1 VPAEYIYTLSRS
13 YSGQKIILVGSWE
26 LGVQKHCVVNRRY
39 TAIQILYDHCVTDTI
54 PDIDSLPET
63 LCERLLAP
71 FHQFGVN
78 LGLSRIQTLLSALD
92 SPHQSV
98 PIIHVAGT
106 NGKGSV
112 CAYLSTIL
120 TAAGY
125 KVGRYTS
132 PHLVDWNERICINNE
147 PISTESA
154 VTVLDRVIAAI
165 DPTLPTPTQFEIV
178 TAAMWLYFAQ
188 SRVDI
193 AVIEVGLGGRLDAT
207 NVCDNPLATVI
218 VSIDLEHW
226 QQLGDTIAKI
236 AGEKAGIL
244 KPNCPAIIGTLP
256 PDAIEVVAERIA
268 ALNCPAT
275 WVKPAIE
282 TPKSRSTSQISLSSD
297 SLPWVEFEGIE
308 YPLALLG
315 EMQLTNSA
323 IAIATI
329 QTLRQSGWK
338 ISDDA
343 IITGMANTQW
353 RGRIQWTTWRVNRK
367 LLIDGAH
374 NPAAAIALRQ
384 YVDTLNTPISWV
396 MGMLSTKSHLEIF
409 QALLRPG
416 DRLYLVPV
424 PDHSSADP
432 TELADIA
439 RSVCGGLDSIDT
451 CADLTTG
458 LTAAMTTTATH
469 QPVLCGSL
477 YLLGYFLKLGQ

>member
-1 VPAEYIYTLSRS
+1 MIF
-13 YSGQKIILVGSWE
+13 
-26 LGVQKHCVVNRRY
+26 
-39 TAIQILYDHCVTDTI
+39 YDHCVTDII

-78 LGLSRIQTLLSALD
+78 LGLSRIQTLLTALG
-92 SPHQSV
+92 SPHLAV
-98 PIIHVAGT
+98 PMIHVAGT

-125 KVGRYTS
+125 RVGRYTS
-132 PHLVDWNERICINNE
+132 PHLVDWNERICIDDQ

-154 VTVLDRVIAAI
+154 VTAIDRVIAAI
-165 DPTLPTPTQFEIV
+165 DPTTPTPTQFEIV
-178 TAAMWLYFAQ
+178 TAVMWLYFAQ
-188 SRVDI
+188 SQVDI

-207 NVCDNPLATVI
+207 NVCANPLATVI
-218 VSIDLEHW
+218 VSIDMEHW

-244 KPNCPAIIGTLP
+244 KANCPAIIGTLP
-256 PDAIEVVAERIA
+256 PDAIAVVAERIA

-275 WVKPAIE
+275 WVKPAQK
-282 TPKSRSTSQISLSSD
+282 TPKPRSIRPAQLSAD
-297 SLPWVEFEGIE
+297 PLPWVEFEGIE

-323 IAIATI
+323 LAIATI

-338 ISDDA
+338 IGDEA
-343 IITGMANTQW
+343 IVTGMASTQW
-353 RGRIQWTTWRVNRK
+353 RGRIQWTTWHGRQ

-384 YVDTLNTPISWV
+384 YVDTLDAPISWV

-424 PDHSSADP
+424 PDHSSANP
-432 TELADIA
+432 SELADVA
-439 RSVCGGLDSIDT
+439 RSVCGSLDSINT
-451 CADLTTG
+451 YADLTTG
-458 LTAAMTTTATH
+458 LTAATTIDTH

-477 YLLGYFLKLGQ
+477 YLLGYFLKLRG

>member
-1 VPAEYIYTLSRS
+1 
-13 YSGQKIILVGSWE
+13 
-26 LGVQKHCVVNRRY
+26 
-39 TAIQILYDHCVTDTI
+39 VTDLTS
-54 PDIDSLPET
+54 DID
-63 LCERLLAP
+63 LCLAP

-78 LGLSRIQTLLSALD
+78 LGLSRIQALLATLG

-112 CAYLSTIL
+112 CAYLASIL
-120 TAAGY
+120 SAAGY

-132 PHLVDWNERICINNE
+132 PHLVDWNERICINDCLHDRLRQR
-147 PISTESA
+147 PIPTDIAISTLEQ
-154 VTVLDRVIAAI
+154 VIAAI
-165 DPTLPTPTQFEIV
+165 DPTTPTPTQFEIV

-188 SRVDI
+188 SQVDI

-207 NVCDNPLATVI
+207 NVCDQPLATI
-218 VSIDLEHW
+218 ITSIDLEHW

-236 AGEKAGIL
+236 TGEKAGIL

-256 PDAIEVVAERIA
+256 PDAVTVVTDRIA
-268 ALNCPAT
+268 ALNCPTT
-275 WVKPAIE
+275 WVKSAVATQKPTAM
-282 TPKSRSTSQISLSSD
+282 TATSLLAD
-297 SLPWVEFEGIE
+297 SLPWVEFSGIK

-329 QTLRQSGWK
+329 QTLRQTGWA
-338 ISDDA
+338 ISDAA
-343 IITGMANTQW
+343 IVAGMANTQW
-353 RGRIQWTTWRVNRK
+353 LGRIQWTTWHGHK

-374 NPAAAIALRQ
+374 NPAAANALRQ
-384 YVDTLNTPISWV
+384 YIDTLDQPISWV

-424 PDHSSADP
+424 PDHSSADLD
-432 TELADIA
+432 TLASLA
-439 RSVCGGLDSIDT
+439 RSMDIDLQSIDT
-451 CADLTTG
+451 YIDLAAG
-458 LTAAMTTTATH
+458 LTAAATKTNTH
-469 QPVLCGSL
+469 QLVLCGSL
-477 YLLGYFLKLGQ
+477 YLLGYFLKLV

>member
-1 VPAEYIYTLSRS
+1 VGIDA
-13 YSGQKIILVGSWE
+13 ILLIE
-26 LGVQKHCVVNRRY
+26 
-39 TAIQILYDHCVTDTI
+39 IFYDYCVTDTI
-54 PDIDSLPET
+54 PDIDSLP
-63 LCERLLAP
+63 ERLLAP

-78 LGLSRIQTLLSALD
+78 LGLSRIQTLLTALG
-92 SPHQSV
+92 SPHLSV

-132 PHLVDWNERICINNE
+132 PHLVDWNERICIDNQ

-154 VTVLDRVIAAI
+154 VTVIDRVIAAI

-178 TAAMWLYFAQ
+178 TAAMWVYFAQ
-188 SRVDI
+188 SQVDI

-207 NVCDNPLATVI
+207 NVCANPLATVI
-218 VSIDLEHW
+218 VSISLEHW
-226 QQLGDTIAKI
+226 QQLGDTVAKI
-236 AGEKAGIL
+236 AVEKAGIL

-256 PDAIEVVAERIA
+256 PEAIEVVAKRIA

-275 WVKPAIE
+275 WVKPAQKMLE
-282 TPKSRSTSQISLSSD
+282 ARSIPQTLLSAD
-297 SLPWVEFEGIE
+297 PLPWVESGGIE

-338 ISDDA
+338 IRDEA
-343 IITGMANTQW
+343 IVMGMANTQW
-353 RGRIQWTTWRVNRK
+353 RGRIQWTTWHVGVSAKRRRCQRGASACAEASALRNRK

-432 TELADIA
+432 GALADLA
-439 RSVCGGLDSIDT
+439 RSGCSSLDSIDIYT
-451 CADLTTG
+451 NLTTG

-477 YLLGYFLKLGQ
+477 YLLGYFLKLRH

>member
-1 VPAEYIYTLSRS
+1 MTDP
-13 YSGQKIILVGSWE
+13 
-26 LGVQKHCVVNRRY
+26 
-39 TAIQILYDHCVTDTI
+39 TATI
-54 PDIDSLPET
+54 DL
-63 LCERLLAP
+63 LLAP

-78 LGLSRIQTLLSALD
+78 LGLSRIQTLLAALGA
-92 SPHQSV
+92 PQQSV

-112 CAYLSTIL
+112 CAYLSSIL

-132 PHLVDWNERICINNE
+132 PHLVDWNERICIDE
-147 PISTESA
+147 RPISTETA
-154 VTVLDRVIAAI
+154 LEMLDRVIAAI
-165 DPTLPTPTQFEIV
+165 DPHTPTPTQFEIV

-188 SRVDI
+188 SQVDI

-207 NVCDNPLATVI
+207 NVCDNPLVTVI
-218 VSIDLEHW
+218 TSISIDHW

-236 AGEKAGIL
+236 TTEKAGIL

-256 PDAIEVVAERIA
+256 PDAVAVVTARIA
-268 ALNCPAT
+268 QLDCPVK
-275 WVKPAIE
+275 WVKPAVKVPLVRF
-282 TPKSRSTSQISLSSD
+282 TPQTPSAAKSLS
-297 SLPWVEFEGIE
+297 WYEFDGVE

-329 QTLRQSGWK
+329 DALRRLGWG
-338 ISDDA
+338 ISNEA
-343 IITGMANTQW
+343 IVTGMANTRW
-353 RGRIQWTTWRVNRK
+353 LGRIQWATWQGHR

-374 NPAAAIALRQ
+374 NPDAAVALRQ
-384 YVDTLNTPISWV
+384 YVDTLDTPISWV
-396 MGMLSTKSHLEIF
+396 MGMLSTKSHHEIF

-424 PDHSSADP
+424 PGHSSAEPD
-432 TELADIA
+432 TLADVA
-439 RSVCGGLDSIDT
+439 RSVGVDLDSIDT
-451 CADLTTG
+451 YPELVTG
-458 LTAAMTTTATH
+458 LTAAMTHTDT

-477 YLLGYFLKLGQ
+477 YLLGHFLKQERSGDK

>member
-1 VPAEYIYTLSRS
+1 
-13 YSGQKIILVGSWE
+13 
-26 LGVQKHCVVNRRY
+26 
-39 TAIQILYDHCVTDTI
+39 VTNLI
-54 PDIDSLPET
+54 SDIDL
-63 LCERLLAP
+63 LLAP

-92 SPHQSV
+92 SPHLAV
-98 PIIHVAGT
+98 PMIHVAGT

-120 TAAGY
+120 TTAGY

-132 PHLVDWNERICINNE
+132 PHLVDWNERICIDNQ
-147 PISTESA
+147 PISTEAA
-154 VTVLDRVIAAI
+154 VAVLDRVIAAI
-165 DPTLPTPTQFEIV
+165 DPTTPTPTQFEIV

-188 SRVDI
+188 SQVDI

-207 NVCDNPLATVI
+207 NVCDNPLATII
-218 VSIDLEHW
+218 VSLDLEHW

-256 PDAIEVVAERIA
+256 PDAMTVVAERIA
-268 ALNCPAT
+268 ALNCAAT
-275 WVKPAIE
+275 WVKPAIK
-282 TPKSRSTSQISLSSD
+282 TPKPRSTPEASLSSD
-297 SLPWVEFEGIE
+297 SLPWVEFEGIK

-338 ISDDA
+338 ISDEE
-343 IITGMANTQW
+343 IVTGMANTQW
-353 RGRIQWTTWRVNRK
+353 RGRIQWTTWLVGVGEASACAEASALRNRQ

-432 TELADIA
+432 VELAEIA
-439 RSVCGGLDSIDT
+439 RSVCSGLDSIDT

-458 LTAAMTTTATH
+458 LTAAMNTTATH

-477 YLLGYFLKLGQ
+477 YLLGYFLKLGQQKSPS

>member
-1 VPAEYIYTLSRS
+1 
-13 YSGQKIILVGSWE
+13 
-26 LGVQKHCVVNRRY
+26 
-39 TAIQILYDHCVTDTI
+39 VTNLI
-54 PDIDSLPET
+54 PDI
-63 LCERLLAP
+63 ERLLAP

-92 SPHQSV
+92 SPHLAV
-98 PIIHVAGT
+98 PMIHVAGT

-112 CAYLSTIL
+112 CAYLATIL

-132 PHLVDWNERICINNE
+132 PHLVDWNERICIDNE
-147 PISTESA
+147 PISTEAA
-154 VTVLDRVIAAI
+154 VTVLARVIAAI
-165 DPTLPTPTQFEIV
+165 DPTTPTPTQFEIV

-207 NVCDNPLATVI
+207 NVCDNPLATAI

-256 PDAIEVVAERIA
+256 PEAVAVVAERIA

-275 WVKPAIE
+275 WVKPAIK
-282 TPKSRSTSQISLSSD
+282 TLKSRSTPQTSLSSD

-338 ISDDA
+338 ISDEA
-343 IITGMANTQW
+343 ILTGMANTQW
-353 RGRIQWTTWRVNRK
+353 RGRIQWTTWLVGVGVGDSLPLGTASACAEASALRNRK

-384 YVDTLNTPISWV
+384 YVDTLNKPISWV

-432 TELADIA
+432 VELADIA
-439 RSVCGGLDSIDT
+439 RSVCGSLDSINIYT
-451 CADLTTG
+451 DLTTG
-458 LTAAMTTTATH
+458 LTAAMTITTTH

-477 YLLGYFLKLGQ
+477 YLLGYFLKLSQ

>member
-1 VPAEYIYTLSRS
+1 
-13 YSGQKIILVGSWE
+13 
-26 LGVQKHCVVNRRY
+26 
-39 TAIQILYDHCVTDTI
+39 VTDTI
-54 PDIDSLPET
+54 SDIDQ
-63 LCERLLAP
+63 LLAP

-78 LGLSRIQTLLSALD
+78 LGLSRIQTLLTALG
-92 SPHQSV
+92 SPHLVV

-132 PHLVDWNERICINNE
+132 PHLVDWNERICIDNQ

-154 VTVLDRVIAAI
+154 VAVLDRVIAAI
-165 DPTLPTPTQFEIV
+165 DPTTPTPTQFEIV

-188 SRVDI
+188 SQVDI

-207 NVCDNPLATVI
+207 NVCDHPLATVI
-218 VSIDLEHW
+218 VSISLEHW

-236 AGEKAGIL
+236 TGEKAGIL

-275 WVKPAIE
+275 WVKPAQKI
-282 TPKSRSTSQISLSSD
+282 PKPRSTPQASLSLD
-297 SLPWVEFEGIE
+297 SLPWVESEGIE

-338 ISDDA
+338 ISDEA
-343 IITGMANTQW
+343 IVMGMANTQW
-353 RGRIQWTTWRVNRK
+353 HGRIQWTTWLDRK

-384 YVDTLNTPISWV
+384 YVDTLNKPISWV

-432 TELADIA
+432 AALADLA
-439 RSVCGGLDSIDT
+439 QSGCSLDSIDIYT
-451 CADLTTG
+451 NLTTG
-458 LTAAMTTTATH
+458 LTAAMTTTVTH

-477 YLLGYFLKLGQ
+477 YLLGYFLKLRH

>member
-1 VPAEYIYTLSRS
+1 MQSNVDATVRSQTKPTLLRLAMN
-13 YSGQKIILVGSWE
+13 K
-26 LGVQKHCVVNRRY
+26 RY
-39 TAIQILYDHCVTDTI
+39 TSIEIFYDRSVTDTI

-78 LGLSRIQTLLSALD
+78 LGLSRIQTLLTALD
-92 SPHQSV
+92 SPHLSV

-132 PHLVDWNERICINNE
+132 PHLIDWNERICIDNE
-147 PISTESA
+147 PISNESA

-165 DPTLPTPTQFEIV
+165 DPTTPTPTQFEIV

-188 SRVDI
+188 SQVDI

-207 NVCDNPLATVI
+207 NVCADPLATVI
-218 VSIDLEHW
+218 VSIDIEHW

-268 ALNCPAT
+268 DLNCPAT
-275 WVKPAIE
+275 WVKPARKI
-282 TPKSRSTSQISLSSD
+282 PKPRSIPQILLSAD
-297 SLPWVEFEGIE
+297 PLPWVESEGIE

-315 EMQLTNSA
+315 ELQLTNSA
-323 IAIATI
+323 LAIATI
-329 QTLRQSGWK
+329 QSLRQSGWK
-338 ISDDA
+338 ISDEA
-343 IITGMANTQW
+343 IVKGMANTQW
-353 RGRIQWTTWRVNRK
+353 RGRIQWTTWHVGEASALRNRQ

-432 TELADIA
+432 SELADIA
-439 RSVCGGLDSIDT
+439 LSVRGDLDSIDIYT
-451 CADLTTG
+451 NLTTG

-477 YLLGYFLKLGQ
+477 YLLGYFLKLRQ